1 MKECFSNK
9 KFGERA
15 LDLIAKANSVIES
28 PDYAGVC
35 VTVRQLYY
43 QFVSESWL
51 ANTPQNYEALATV
64 IAEGREAGMIDW
76 DAIEDRGRVTNEHP
90 SFPSLKAYLT
100 QLNESFRLDKWKK
113 QKHYLEVMVEK
124 QALEG
129 IIYPVCEKWSVPLTA
144 NKGYSSVSSMYKRGK
159 FIQSQRD
166 VEGKEVHV
174 LYLGDHDPSG
184 IDMTRDVKD
193 RLERYSD
200 GPVDV
205 IRLGLNHD
213 QVLRH
218 QLIENPVKFDDSR
231 AAGYI
236 ERFGTHSWELDALK
250 PKTLRAL
257 VENGIK
263 QFLDLPAWRA
273 LENQQQSDQDTLQT
287 IIEEIP
293 EASSE

>member
-1 MKECFSNK
+1 MAKECFSDK

-15 LDLIAKANSVIES
+15 LDIIAKANSVIES
-28 PDYAGVC
+28 SEYAGLTL
-35 VTVRQLYY
+35 TVRQLYY
-43 QFVSESWL
+43 QFVGNVWL
-51 ANTPQNYEALATV
+51 ENTPQNYEALATV
-64 IAEGREAGMIDW
+64 ISEGREAGMIDW
-76 DAIEDRGRVTNEHP
+76 DAIEDRGRITNETP
-90 SFPSLKAYLT
+90 TYPSLKGYLR

-113 QKHYLEVMVEK
+113 QKHYVEVMVEK

-129 IIYPVCEKWSVPLTA
+129 IIGPICDKWNVPLTA

-159 FIQSQRD
+159 YIQSQRD
-166 VEGKEVHV
+166 VEGKMVHV

-205 IRLGLNHD
+205 VRLGLNHD

-218 QLIENPVKFDDSR
+218 RLPENPVKFKDSR
-231 AAGYI
+231 SAGYV
-236 ERFGTHSWELDALK
+236 ELYGEHSWELDALK
-250 PKTLRAL
+250 PTVLRAL

-263 QFLDLPAWRA
+263 QFLDLPLWRSMEA
-273 LENQQQSDQDTLQT
+273 QQQNDQDNLQT
-287 IIEEIP
+287 IIDELP
-293 EASSE
+293 EAQ

>member
-15 LDLIAKANSVIES
+15 LDLIAKANSVIEG
-28 PDYAGVC
+28 PDFSGLC
-35 VTVRQLYY
+35 MTVRQLYY
-43 QFVSESWL
+43 QFVGNVWL
-51 ANTPQNYEALATV
+51 ENTPQNYEALAT
-64 IAEGREAGMIDW
+64 IISEGREAGMIDW
-76 DAIEDRGRVTNEHP
+76 DVIEDRGRVTNSQP
-90 SFPSLKAYLT
+90 TYDSLRGYLN
-100 QLNESFRLDKWKK
+100 QLNEAFRLDKWKK
-113 QKHYLEVMVEK
+113 QKHYVEVMVEK
-124 QALEG
+124 QALEA
-129 IIYPVCEKWSVPLTA
+129 IIWPICEKWSVPFTA

-184 IDMTRDVKD
+184 IDMSRDVKD

-205 IRLGLNHD
+205 VRLGLNHD

-218 QLIENPVKFDDSR
+218 QLPKNPAKFSDSR
-231 AAGYI
+231 AAGYV
-236 ERFGTHSWELDALK
+236 EKFGEHSWELDALK
-250 PKTLRAL
+250 PIVLRSL

-263 QFLDLPAWRA
+263 QFVNLESWRA
-273 LENQQQSDQDTLQT
+273 MEAQQQGDQDTLQT
-287 IIEEIP
+287 IIEELP
-293 EASSE
+293 EAQN